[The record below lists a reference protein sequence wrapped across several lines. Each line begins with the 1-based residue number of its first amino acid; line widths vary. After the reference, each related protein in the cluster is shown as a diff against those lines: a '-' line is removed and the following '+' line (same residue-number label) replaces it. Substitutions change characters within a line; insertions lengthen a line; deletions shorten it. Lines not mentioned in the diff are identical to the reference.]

1 MPSAEALLAPSASTD
16 DARLIDALRRGD
28 ETVFGDLIDRYGPTL
43 LSVATRYVGSR
54 AVAEEVVQDTWV
66 GLLRGIDEFEGRSS
80 LKTWLF
86 RILVNTAM
94 SRSRRERRC
103 MPFSSLG
110 AGAGAGPGA
119 GPDHAEGDTAVD
131 PERFIDAAD
140 HRWRGGWAAAP
151 SDWAT
156 IPEERLLSAELL
168 QHVSEAIDTLPERQR
183 QVIVLRDVE
192 GWSSGEV
199 REWLELSEAN
209 QRVLLHRARSKV
221 RAALERQL
229 G

>member
-1 MPSAEALLAPSASTD
+1 MLSPPRPVDEM
-16 DARLIDALRRGD
+16 RLVAALRRGD
-28 ETVFGDLIDRYGPTL
+28 EAAFAELIDRYQPAL
-43 LSVATRYVGSR
+43 LSVATRYVGCRS
-54 AVAEEVVQDTWV
+54 VAEEVVQETWL

-103 MPFSSLG
+103 VPFSALG
-110 AGAGAGPGA
+110 SADA
-119 GPDHAEGDTAVD
+119 PDEGVE
-131 PERFIDAAD
+131 PERFIDGAD

-151 SDWAT
+151 SDWET
-156 IPEERLLSAELL
+156 VPEERLLSGEMLDYVKQAI
-168 QHVSEAIDTLPERQR
+168 EALPDRQR

-192 GWSSGEV
+192 GWSSEEV
-199 REWLELSEAN
+199 REALELSEAN

-221 RAALERQL
+221 RAALEREL
-229 G
+229 DGVPVV

>member
-1 MPSAEALLAPSASTD
+1 MPVAERTERTTADESQLLA
-16 DARLIDALRRGD
+16 RLREGD
-28 ETVFGDLIDRYGPTL
+28 EGSFAELTNRYQPPL
-43 LSVATRYVGSR
+43 MSVATRYVGSR
-54 AVAEEVVQDTWV
+54 AVAEEVVQETWV

-103 MPFSSLG
+103 VPFSSVG
-110 AGAGAGPGA
+110 GGGGTAAGGS
-119 GPDHAEGDTAVD
+119 GDEAVD

-140 HRWRGGWAAAP
+140 HRWNGGWAAAP
-151 SDWAT
+151 SDWEML
-156 IPEERLLSAELL
+156 PEERLLSSELL
-168 QHVSEAIDTLPERQR
+168 EHVRAAIEELPPRQR
-183 QVIVLRDVE
+183 EVIVLRDVE
-192 GWSSGEV
+192 GWTSEEV
-199 REWLELSEAN
+199 REALELSEAN

-221 RAALERQL
+221 RAALEREL